1 MPFIAKS
8 WIKANSTMDTFIF
21 HNLFFNLNGLVGGSS
36 LFHIYIVN
44 SVQCDSL
51 HKGGT
56 NFFAKEEPYEQALI
70 EVQSHFRLISVT
82 WFGILHIRQFQGLM
96 DYSRILIH
104 YLI

>member
-1 MPFIAKS
+1 
-8 WIKANSTMDTFIF
+8 MDTFIF

-44 SVQCDSL
+44 SVQCDSI

-70 EVQSHFRLISVT
+70 EVQSHFDLSDMIWNTTYKTIS
-82 WFGILHIRQFQGLM
+82 RSNGLFKNT
-96 DYSRILIH
+96 YTLSYIIAI
-104 YLI
+104 Y

>member
-1 MPFIAKS
+1 
-8 WIKANSTMDTFIF
+8 MDTFIF

-56 NFFAKEEPYEQALI
+56 NFFAKKEPYEQALI

-82 WFGILHIRQFQGLM
+82 
-96 DYSRILIH
+96 
-104 YLI
+104 